1 MRRYCGKF
9 SESDFNLTK
18 SIESTNLLSFL
29 LIVNAKTST
38 IRCVVAVVYLA
49 LRPSSHSEWL
59 HGFSRRLSRC
69 FAKERLNSDGG
80 GYLHSLLNILGTQK
94 PKTSTEAT
102 TRYGI
107 KQPQWKIRNSRVRS
121 CGFVV
126 DTDGGSTSYSLL
138 SYLEKRLFAPS
149 LHVISNSRILPLALS
164 PDSII
169 TTEIPVILWLHL
181 LRTDRENRTPS
192 KLGLSWLRTEGFQFI
207 KFTQRNTLGWSI
219 TDSLWSRNKWTGHGT
234 LFVVL
239 LPSKKRS
246 RVYSKNDWELGDGN
260 NPWYIRDRRPERRT
274 RFDTGRGSSYTET
287 T

>member
-1 MRRYCGKF
+1 MAKRPFTIPPESLLFPLTFALLYQKERASHLKRRSESMRRYCGKF

-107 KQPQWKIRNSRVRS
+107 KQPQ
-121 CGFVV
+121 
-126 DTDGGSTSYSLL
+126 
-138 SYLEKRLFAPS
+138 
-149 LHVISNSRILPLALS
+149 
-164 PDSII
+164 
-169 TTEIPVILWLHL
+169 
-181 LRTDRENRTPS
+181 
-192 KLGLSWLRTEGFQFI
+192 
-207 KFTQRNTLGWSI
+207 
-219 TDSLWSRNKWTGHGT
+219 
-234 LFVVL
+234 
-239 LPSKKRS
+239 
-246 RVYSKNDWELGDGN
+246 
-260 NPWYIRDRRPERRT
+260 
-274 RFDTGRGSSYTET
+274 
-287 T
+287 